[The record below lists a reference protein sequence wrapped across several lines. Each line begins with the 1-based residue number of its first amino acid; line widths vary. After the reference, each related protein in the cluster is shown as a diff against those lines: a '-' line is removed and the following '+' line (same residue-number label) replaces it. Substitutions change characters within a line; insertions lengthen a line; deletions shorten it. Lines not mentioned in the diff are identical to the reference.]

1 MNFKTAGES
10 HGKGLVG
17 IINDF
22 PSGIAIDPIIID
34 NELKR
39 RQKGYGRGG
48 RMAIEKDRVELISGI
63 RKGLTTGSP
72 ISFIIRNRDWENWQD
87 LMNILPEPNKDKN
100 EEKLLAPRP
109 GHADLTGFIKYRL
122 STIRD
127 VIERSSARETA
138 ARVCV
143 GSFAKIALEIIDI
156 KVFSYVDSVGK
167 VSYTESTNIQ
177 DKKVLSDIEKSE
189 LRCPDESIT
198 KKMMEEIDLAKKA
211 GDSIG
216 GSFKIIITGAPPG
229 LGSFTEWDKRLD
241 ARLSYAVM
249 AIPAIKAFEV
259 GDGAASGATSGLN
272 FHDEIFYQ
280 EDNGFFR
287 KTNRAGGIEGGMSNG
302 EDIIIGATMKPIPTT
317 TKGMHT
323 VDIKSKKDT
332 VSIKERSDVC
342 AVPSAV
348 IVAEAVV
355 AIEVFKA
362 VQKKFGVDNIT
373 EIVENLNN
381 YKKHIRQ
388 I

>member
-34 NELKR
+34 NELRR

-72 ISFIIRNRDWENWQD
+72 ISFIIRNKDWENWQD
-87 LMNILPEPNKDKN
+87 LMSIFPDPNEDKDEN
-100 EEKLLAPRP
+100 KLLAPRP
-109 GHADLTGFIKYRL
+109 GHADFTGFIKYRL
-122 STIRD
+122 NTIRD

-143 GSFAKIALEIIDI
+143 GSFAKIALEIIGI
-156 KVFSYVDSVGK
+156 KVFSYVNSIGK
-167 VSYTESTNIQ
+167 VALNKSINIQ
-177 DKKVLSDIEKSE
+177 GKEVLNAIEKSE
-189 LRCPDESIT
+189 LRCPDVPIT
-198 KKMMEEIDLAKKA
+198 KKMMKEIDLAKKA

-216 GSFKIIITGAPPG
+216 GSFKIIITGTPPG

-249 AIPAIKAFEV
+249 SIPAIKAFEV
-259 GDGAASGATSGLN
+259 GNGAASGATSGLD

-280 EDNGFFR
+280 EDKGFFR

-342 AVPSAV
+342 AVPSAA
-348 IVAEAVV
+348 IVAEGAI
-355 AIEVFKA
+355 AIEIFKA
-362 VQKKFGVDNIT
+362 VQKKFGGDNIA
-373 EIVENLNN
+373 ELVENLNN
-381 YKKHIRQ
+381 YKKYIRQ

>member
-1 MNFKTAGES
+1 MNFRTAGES

-22 PSGIAIDPIIID
+22 PSGIAIDPGIID
-34 NELKR
+34 NELRR

-72 ISFIIRNRDWENWQD
+72 ISFIIRNKDWENWQELMSIFPD
-87 LMNILPEPNKDKN
+87 LDKDNI

-122 STIRD
+122 NNIRD

-156 KVFSYVDSVGK
+156 KVFSYVDSIGK
-167 VSYTESTNIQ
+167 VSFTKSINIE
-177 DKKVLSDIEKSE
+177 DKTVLAGIEKSQV
-189 LRCPDESIT
+189 RCPDVSIT
-198 KKMMEEIDLAKKA
+198 KKMMKEIDLAKKA
-211 GDSIG
+211 GDSVG
-216 GSFKIIITGAPPG
+216 GSFKIITTGAPPG

-249 AIPAIKAFEV
+249 AIPAIKAFAV
-259 GDGAASGATSGLN
+259 GDGVASGATGGLD
-272 FHDEIFYQ
+272 FHDEIFYR
-280 EDNGFFR
+280 ENKGFFR

-342 AVPSAV
+342 AVPSAA
-348 IVAEAVV
+348 IVAEAAV
-355 AIEVFKA
+355 AIEIFKA
-362 VQKKFGVDNIT
+362 VQKKFGGDNID
-373 EIVENLNN
+373 ELVENLKN
-381 YKKHIRQ
+381 YKKYIRQ

>member
-17 IINDF
+17 IISDF
-22 PSGIAIDPIIID
+22 PSGVAIDPIIID

-48 RMAIEKDRVELISGI
+48 RMAIEKDRIELISGV

-72 ISFIIRNRDWENWQD
+72 ISFIIRNKDWDNWQD
-87 LMNILPEPNKDKN
+87 VMSIFPDPIKDSN
-100 EEKLLAPRP
+100 EKKLLAPRP
-109 GHADLTGFIKYRL
+109 GHADLSGFLKYRL

-138 ARVCV
+138 AKVCV
-143 GSFAKIALEIIDI
+143 GSFAKIALEAIDI
-156 KVFSYVDSVGK
+156 KVFSYVNSIGKAVFSGSVDI
-167 VSYTESTNIQ
+167 E
-177 DKKVLSDIEKSE
+177 DKEVLNKIEKSD

-198 KKMMEEIDLAKKA
+198 KKMKKEIDRAKKS

-216 GSFKIIITGAPPG
+216 GSFKVVITGAPPG
-229 LGSFTEWDKRLD
+229 LGSFTEWNNRLD

-249 AIPAIKAFEV
+249 SIPAIKAFEI
-259 GDGAASGATSGLN
+259 GDGIASGAISGLN
-272 FHDEIFYQ
+272 FHDEIFYRK
-280 EDNGFFR
+280 NKGFFR
-287 KTNRAGGIEGGMSNG
+287 KTNKAGGIEGGMSNG

-323 VDIKSKKDT
+323 VDIISKKDT
-332 VSIKERSDVC
+332 LSIKERSDVC
-342 AVPSAV
+342 AVPSAA
-348 IVAEAVV
+348 IVAEAAA
-355 AIEVFKA
+355 AIEIFKA
-362 VQKKFGVDNIT
+362 VQKKFGSDNID
-373 EIVENLNN
+373 EIISNLNN
-381 YKKHIRQ
+381 YKKYIRK

>member
-1 MNFKTAGES
+1 LNFKTAGES

-22 PSGIAIDPIIID
+22 PSGIPIDPIIID

-381 YKKHIRQ
+381 YKKHIR
-388 I
+388 II

>member
-17 IINDF
+17 IISDF
-22 PSGIAIDPIIID
+22 PSGVAIDPIIID

-48 RMAIEKDRVELISGI
+48 RMAIEKDRIELISGV

-72 ISFIIRNRDWENWQD
+72 ISFIIRNKDWDNWQD
-87 LMNILPEPNKDKN
+87 VMSIFPDPIKDRDEK
-100 EEKLLAPRP
+100 KLLAPRP
-109 GHADLTGFIKYRL
+109 GHADLAGFLKYRL

-138 ARVCV
+138 AKICV
-143 GSFAKIALEIIDI
+143 GSFARIALGIIDI
-156 KVFSYVDSVGK
+156 KVFSYVDSIDK
-167 VSYTESTNIQ
+167 VAFNKPVNIKN
-177 DKKVLSDIEKSE
+177 KKVLNAIEKSE

-198 KKMMEEIDLAKKA
+198 KEMMKEIDLAKKS

-216 GSFKIIITGAPPG
+216 GSFKIIITGVPPG
-229 LGSFTEWDKRLD
+229 LGSFTEWDRRLD

-259 GDGAASGATSGLN
+259 GDGAASGAISGLD

-280 EDNGFFR
+280 ENKGFFR
-287 KTNRAGGIEGGMSNG
+287 KTNKAGGIEGGMSNG

-342 AVPSAV
+342 AVPSAA
-348 IVAEAVV
+348 IVAESVA
-355 AIEVFKA
+355 AIEIFRA
-362 VQKKFGVDNIT
+362 VQKKFGGDNID
-373 EIVENLNN
+373 ELMENLNN
-381 YKKHIRQ
+381 YKKYIRK

>member
-72 ISFIIRNRDWENWQD
+72 ISFIIRNKDWENWQD
-87 LMNILPEPNKDKN
+87 LMKIFPDPDKDKD
-100 EEKLLAPRP
+100 EEKILAPRP

-122 STIRD
+122 NTIRD

-143 GSFAKIALEIIDI
+143 GSFARIALEIINI
-156 KVFSYVDSVGK
+156 KVFSYVSSIGK
-167 VSYTESTNIQ
+167 VSFTESINIQ
-177 DKKVLSDIEKSE
+177 DKKVLADIEKSE

-198 KKMMEEIDLAKKA
+198 KKMMKEIDITKKA

-229 LGSFTEWDKRLD
+229 LGSFTEWDRRLD

-259 GDGAASGATSGLN
+259 GDGAASGAIHGLD

-280 EDNGFFR
+280 ENKGFFR

-342 AVPSAV
+342 AVPSAA
-348 IVAEAVV
+348 IVAETAV
-355 AIEVFKA
+355 AIEIFKA
-362 VQKKFGVDNIT
+362 VQKKFGGDNIT

-381 YKKHIRQ
+381 YKKYIKK

>member
-22 PSGIAIDPIIID
+22 PSGIAIDPVIID
-34 NELKR
+34 NELRR

-48 RMAIEKDRVELISGI
+48 RMAIEKDRVELISGV

-72 ISFIIRNRDWENWQD
+72 ISFIIRNKDWENWQD
-87 LMNILPEPNKDKN
+87 LMSIFPDPNKDKD
-100 EEKLLAPRP
+100 EDKLLAPRP

-122 STIRD
+122 NTIRD

-143 GSFAKIALEIIDI
+143 GSFAKIALEIIGV
-156 KVFSYVDSVGK
+156 KVFSYVRSIGK
-167 VSYTESTNIQ
+167 VSFTESINIQ
-177 DKKVLSDIEKSE
+177 DKKVLNAIEKSQV
-189 LRCPDESIT
+189 RCPDVSST
-198 KKMMEEIDLAKKA
+198 KKMMKEIDMAKKA

-249 AIPAIKAFEV
+249 SIPAIKAFEV
-259 GDGAASGATSGLN
+259 GDGAASGATGGLD
-272 FHDEIFYQ
+272 FHDEIFYR
-280 EDNGFFR
+280 ENKGFFR

-342 AVPSAV
+342 AVPSAA
-348 IVAEAVV
+348 IVAEAAV
-355 AIEVFKA
+355 AIEIFKA
-362 VQKKFGVDNIT
+362 VQKKFGGDNIA
-373 EIVENLNN
+373 ELVENLNN
-381 YKKHIRQ
+381 YKKYIRQ

>member
-10 HGKGLVG
+10 HGRGLVG
-17 IINDF
+17 IISDF
-22 PSGIAIDPIIID
+22 PSGIPIDPIIID

-87 LMNILPEPNKDKN
+87 LMSIFPDQDKGKV

-122 STIRD
+122 NTIRD

-167 VSYTESTNIQ
+167 VAFKKSINTQ
-177 DKKVLSDIEKSE
+177 DEKVLNAIEKSQV
-189 LRCPDESIT
+189 RCPDESIT
-198 KKMMEEIDLAKKA
+198 KKMMKEIDLAKKA

-216 GSFKIIITGAPPG
+216 GSFKVIITGTPPG

-241 ARLSYAVM
+241 ARLSYAIM

-259 GDGAASGATSGLN
+259 GDGAASGASGGLD
-272 FHDEIFYQ
+272 FHDEIFYR
-280 EDNGFFR
+280 ENKGFFR

-323 VDIKSKKDT
+323 VNITSKKDA
-332 VSIKERSDVC
+332 VSIKERSDIC
-342 AVPSAV
+342 AVPSAA
-348 IVAEAVV
+348 IVAEAAA
-355 AIEVFKA
+355 AIEIFKA
-362 VQKKFGVDNIT
+362 VQKKFGGDNID

-381 YKKHIRQ
+381 YKKYIRK

>member
-1 MNFKTAGES
+1 LNFKTAGES

-22 PSGIAIDPIIID
+22 PSGIAIEPGRID
-34 NELKR
+34 NELGR

-48 RMAIEKDRVELISGI
+48 RMAIEKDRVELISGV

-72 ISFIIRNRDWENWQD
+72 ISFIIRNKDWENWQD
-87 LMNILPEPNKDKN
+87 LMNILPDPDKGKD

-122 STIRD
+122 NTIRD

-156 KVFSYVDSVGK
+156 KVFSYVNSIGK
-167 VSYTESTNIQ
+167 VALNKSIKIQ
-177 DKKVLSDIEKSE
+177 DKKVLNAIEKSQV
-189 LRCPDESIT
+189 RCPDESIT
-198 KKMMEEIDLAKKA
+198 KKMIKEIDLAKKA

-216 GSFKIIITGAPPG
+216 GSFKTIITGAPPG

-259 GDGAASGATSGLN
+259 GDGAASGATGGLD

-280 EDNGFFR
+280 KNKGFFR
-287 KTNRAGGIEGGMSNG
+287 KTNKAGGIEGGMSNG

-323 VDIKSKKDT
+323 VDIKSKEEA

-342 AVPSAV
+342 AVPSAA
-348 IVAEAVV
+348 IVAEAAV
-355 AIEVFKA
+355 AIEIFKS
-362 VQKKFGVDNIT
+362 VQKKFGGDNIA
-373 EIVENLNN
+373 ELVENLKN
-381 YKKHIRQ
+381 YKKYIRL

>member
-17 IINDF
+17 IISDF
-22 PSGIAIDPIIID
+22 PSGIPIDTTIID
-34 NELKR
+34 DELKR
-39 RQKGYGRGG
+39 RQKGYGRGS
-48 RMAIEKDRVELISGI
+48 RMAIENDSIELISGI

-72 ISFIIRNRDWENWQD
+72 ISFIIRNKDWENWQD
-87 LMNILPEPNKDKN
+87 LMNVFPDPDKGKD

-122 STIRD
+122 NTIRD

-143 GSFAKIALEIIDI
+143 GSFARIALGVIDV
-156 KVFSYVDSVGK
+156 KVFSYVNSIGK
-167 VSYTESTNIQ
+167 VAFNKPVNIQ
-177 DKKVLSDIEKSE
+177 DKKVLSAIKKSE

-198 KKMMEEIDLAKKA
+198 KKMMKEIDLAKKA

-216 GSFKIIITGAPPG
+216 GSFKIIITGTPPG
-229 LGSFTEWDKRLD
+229 LGSFTEWDRRLD

-259 GDGAASGATSGLN
+259 GDGAASGAIHGLD

-280 EDNGFFR
+280 ENKGFFR

-342 AVPSAV
+342 AVPSAA
-348 IVAEAVV
+348 IVAETAA
-355 AIEVFKA
+355 AIEIFKA
-362 VQKKFGVDNIT
+362 VQKKFGGDSIM
-373 EIVENLNN
+373 ELVENLNN
-381 YKKHIRQ
+381 YKKYIKK

>member
-17 IINDF
+17 IISDF
-22 PSGIAIDPIIID
+22 PSGIPIDPIIID

-87 LMNILPEPNKDKN
+87 LMSISPDQDKDKV

-122 STIRD
+122 NTIRD

-167 VSYTESTNIQ
+167 VAFKKSINTQ
-177 DKKVLSDIEKSE
+177 DEKVLNAIEKSQV
-189 LRCPDESIT
+189 RCPDESIT
-198 KKMMEEIDLAKKA
+198 KKMMKEIDLAKKA

-216 GSFKIIITGAPPG
+216 GSFKVIITGTPPG

-241 ARLSYAVM
+241 ARLSYAIM

-259 GDGAASGATSGLN
+259 GDGAASGASGGLD
-272 FHDEIFYQ
+272 FHDEIFYR
-280 EDNGFFR
+280 ENKGFFR

-323 VDIKSKKDT
+323 VNITSKKDA

-342 AVPSAV
+342 AVPSAA
-348 IVAEAVV
+348 IVAEAAA
-355 AIEVFKA
+355 AIEIFKA
-362 VQKKFGVDNIT
+362 VQKKFGGDNID

-381 YKKHIRQ
+381 YKKYIRK

>member
-10 HGKGLVG
+10 HGKGLMG

-22 PSGIAIDPIIID
+22 PSGIAIDPDIID
-34 NELKR
+34 NELRR

-48 RMAIEKDRVELISGI
+48 RMTIEKDRIELISGV

-72 ISFIIRNRDWENWQD
+72 ISFIIRNKDWENWQD
-87 LMNILPEPNKDKN
+87 LMSILPDQNKAKN

-122 STIRD
+122 NTIRD

-143 GSFAKIALEIIDI
+143 GSFAKIALKIIDI
-156 KVFSYVDSVGK
+156 KVFSYVNSIGK
-167 VSYTESTNIQ
+167 AAFNKPIDIH
-177 DKKVLSDIEKSE
+177 DKKVLNAIEKSQVS
-189 LRCPDESIT
+189 CPDESIT
-198 KKMMEEIDLAKKA
+198 KEMMKEIDLAKKA

-249 AIPAIKAFEV
+249 AIPAIKAFEI
-259 GDGAASGATSGLN
+259 GDGAASGATSGLD
-272 FHDEIFYQ
+272 FHDEIFYR
-280 EDNGFFR
+280 EDKGFFR

-323 VDIKSKKDT
+323 VNIKSKEDT
-332 VSIKERSDVC
+332 ISIKERSDVC
-342 AVPSAV
+342 AVPSAAV
-348 IVAEAVV
+348 VAEAAA
-355 AIEVFKA
+355 AIEIFKA
-362 VQKKFGVDNIT
+362 IQKKFGGDNIV
-373 EIVENLNN
+373 ELVENLNN
-381 YKKHIRQ
+381 YKKYIRQ